1 MLSLVDD
8 YPAGD
13 MGTEALFRVALLRMT
28 RGQWAAAAD
37 LLDRIVA
44 LSPDDQHWATAGRAE
59 YFRARV
65 AAHAGQRDNAR
76 ERYSALLSRH
86 PLAYYM
92 AQAYARLSDDDPAL
106 ATRALSQALSREAT
120 APLLTEHHPELE
132 SDAAARARA
141 LLKVGDIDAARR
153 ELLAAGAGREDVSP
167 EVLWTIAMLYDQSG
181 APELGRGL
189 VRQRL
194 HDYLDHYPVGAWRTK
209 WEIAY
214 PRAFDELVVR
224 DSHEARVP
232 SALTWAIMREESD
245 FVADARSS
253 SNAFGLM
260 QLIIPTARG
269 VARGTGFGAD
279 EAALKQPATS
289 IALGTKLLGQLRASF
304 AQNPPLAIA
313 AYNGGGGAVSRW
325 LQARGDEDFDLW
337 VEEIPWDE
345 TRGYIKRVLSS
356 EAAYAYLY
364 DPTAL
369 DEVLRTAPKARGAI
383 EPTAPVSRADSGP
396 PR

>member
-1 MLSLVDD
+1 
-8 YPAGD
+8 
-13 MGTEALFRVALLRMT
+13 MT

-253 SNAFGLM
+253 SNAFGL
-260 QLIIPTARG
+260 
-269 VARGTGFGAD
+269 
-279 EAALKQPATS
+279 KQPATS